1 MSSRGKN
8 GYNSLSAGT
17 PQADVLVALQNTAT
31 PIVDTLEA
39 SIAVVNVKR
48 PAPVRTKPLLYLIM

>member
-17 PQADVLVALQNTAT
+17 PQADVLVAFQNTAT
-31 PIVDTLEA
+31 PIVDTLDA
-39 SIAVVNVKR
+39 SIAVADVKR
-48 PAPVRTKPLLYLIM
+48 PAPAQTMPILCPIM